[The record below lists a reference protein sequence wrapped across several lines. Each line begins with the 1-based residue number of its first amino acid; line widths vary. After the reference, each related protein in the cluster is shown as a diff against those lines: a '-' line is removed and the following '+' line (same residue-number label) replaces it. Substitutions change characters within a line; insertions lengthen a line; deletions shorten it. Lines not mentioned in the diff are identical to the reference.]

1 VKNYKVVM
9 LGSSGS
15 GKTVFLASMFHEL
28 FTQGERGFFLKVEGK
43 ESERRLVRIYEQVAT
58 QRDWPPGTKLDEIS
72 EWIFTCYVQAK
83 DRAIFPTCQFIYLD
97 YAGGRLTDIL
107 ESDEVDS
114 EFETKL
120 EQADALLGLLDG
132 QKILAAMKGDGFA
145 WNALHLIDLKN
156 MLMKM
161 QNSRAPIHF
170 VISKWDLL
178 DGEFTLEQ
186 VLERLLELDSF
197 RNLVKQ
203 RNQANSPVRLIPVSS
218 VGKGF
223 AVPQRDGS
231 MQKTGKTPR
240 PFQVEMPLACV
251 VPDMMESK
259 LKQLL
264 KQKEEEAAR
273 VVEVKANINWWD
285 RLGQFFGGSITV
297 VRHLLPVNYQFTDK
311 AMENLSKFA
320 SSGIRKKRENAAQRS
335 EELRKERDEAL
346 TLVNSEITALEY
358 TITCF
363 AQLREILMYQFPD
376 SELRLS

>member
-28 FTQGERGFFLKVEGK
+28 FTQGERGFFLKVKGK
-43 ESERRLVRIYEQVAT
+43 ESERRLIKIYEQVAT
-58 QRDWPPGTKLDEIS
+58 KTDWPIGTKLDEIS

-83 DRAIFPTCQFIYLD
+83 DRSIFPTCQFIYLD

-120 EQADALLGLLDG
+120 EQADSLLGLLDG

-161 QNSRAPIHF
+161 QTSRAPIHF

-186 VLERLLELDSF
+186 VLDRLLELDSF

-264 KQKEEEAAR
+264 KQKEEDAAR
-273 VVEVKANINWWD
+273 VVEVKPNINWWEGVS
-285 RLGQFFGGSITV
+285 RGWGSIIVWGTAD
-297 VRHLLPVNYQFTDK
+297 LEQS
-311 AMENLSKFA
+311 EQ
-320 SSGIRKKRENAAQRS
+320 RKKDRR
-335 EELRKERDEAL
+335 
-346 TLVNSEITALEY
+346 
-358 TITCF
+358 
-363 AQLREILMYQFPD
+363 
-376 SELRLS
+376 